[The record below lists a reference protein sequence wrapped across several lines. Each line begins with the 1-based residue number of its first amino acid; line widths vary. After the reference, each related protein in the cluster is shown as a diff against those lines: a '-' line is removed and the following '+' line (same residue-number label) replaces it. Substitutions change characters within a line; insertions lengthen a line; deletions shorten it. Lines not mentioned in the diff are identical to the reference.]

1 MDFSDVESPI
11 VETQNSLVV
20 NLKNQHYQCENMN
33 ISQRLFRDDGTP
45 YQTPEECADAVVSK
59 GIQSRL
65 IAFPDPDEPASS
77 IYWGCFT
84 CLDETET
91 STSGFNWNTYSIEI
105 PEPGCHVVRRQ
116 SNTSH
121 VYYSYL
127 AHPAPTR
134 APTLAPTLAPTVYPT
149 VAPTLAPTPIPTH
162 APTLAPTIDPTLAPT
177 LHPTYAPTIAPTT
190 VFSEVEAEIKSIEP
204 QIVTSVYVIFS
215 LIFVFM
221 IVVVSLLRVLFFL
234 V

>member
-1 MDFSDVESPI
+1 MGTD
-11 VETQNSLVV
+11 
-20 NLKNQHYQCENMN
+20 
-33 ISQRLFRDDGTP
+33 QRLFRDDGTR
-45 YQTPEECADAVVSK
+45 YQTPEECADGVVSK

-65 IAFPDPDEPASS
+65 IAFPNVNGS
-77 IYWGCFT
+77 ISWGCYT
-84 CLDETET
+84 CLDENET
-91 STSGFNWNTYSIEI
+91 STSGTNWDTYSIEI
-105 PEPGCHVVRRQ
+105 PEPGCHVVKQQ

-134 APTLAPTLAPTVYPT
+134 APTLAPTKSPTHSPT
-149 VAPTLAPTPIPTH
+149 HHPTHHPTHSPTDSPTHSPTDSPTLS
-162 APTLAPTIDPTLAPT
+162 PTL
-177 LHPTYAPTIAPTT
+177 APTT

-221 IVVVSLLRVLFFL
+221 ITVVSLFLIFLF